1 MLFPAARMS
10 VTWTRCI
17 RLFTVVAMLLIASAL
32 SPYAAAQSDPSVP
45 TVCGGE
51 SPAGPPV
58 DSALVTWEYSPP
70 IEGATAHLV
79 CAGATIASLIQESP
93 GDWGVAVRDLRTRET
108 LIANADRRF
117 VAGSLYKLG
126 VAAEAYAR
134 IDAGS
139 LAEESL
145 VLVSEQDVDPDYG
158 GSRYAAGEYL
168 SVRQAVYAMITQ
180 SDNGAALALV
190 DRLGLNAVNLR
201 FASIGMPDTRLVY
214 DAVTTP
220 RDVLSY
226 FSMLADGDV
235 VSPDASN
242 SLVDLLAAQ
251 EINDRIPAGLP
262 AGEGWSVAHKT
273 ANIDDMIG
281 DAGIVYTRDNDAY
294 ALIILNQ
301 GLASYWTS
309 VQTIR
314 SISQSVY
321 RVIVPHED
329 QPD

>member
-1 MLFPAARMS
+1 MKG
-10 VTWTRCI
+10 TRCF
-17 RLFTVVAMLLIASAL
+17 RLVTVLATLLIASAS
-32 SPYAAAQSDPSVP
+32 SPPAVAQSEPGEP

-51 SPAGPPV
+51 SLVGPPV
-58 DSALVTWEYSPP
+58 DSELVTWEYSPP
-70 IEGATAHLV
+70 IEGGTAHLV
-79 CAGATIASLIQESP
+79 CAGAIIASLIQESP
-93 GDWGVAVRDLRTRET
+93 GDWGVAVRDLHTRET
-108 LIANADRRF
+108 LLANADRHF
-117 VAGSLYKLG
+117 IAGSLYKLG

-145 VLVSEQDVDPDYG
+145 VVVSEQDVDPDYG
-158 GSRYAAGEYL
+158 GSRYEAGVYL
-168 SVRQAVYAMITQ
+168 SVRQAVNAMITQ

-220 RDVLSY
+220 RDVLGY
-226 FSMLADGDV
+226 FSMLADGEV
-235 VSPDASN
+235 VSLDASN
-242 SLVDLLAAQ
+242 SLLELLAAQ

-262 AGEGWSVAHKT
+262 AGQGWWVAHKT
-273 ANIDDMIG
+273 ANIDDMVG
-281 DAGIVYTRDNDAY
+281 DAGIVYTPNDGAY

-321 RVIVPHED
+321 RVIVPHD
-329 QPD
+329 YQPN